1 MTTALNMR
9 VSSRYGT
16 HLPVLMAAVARTAG
30 SVLELGIG
38 AFSTPYLHWACA
50 FAHRPLLSVES
61 AGPYAEWAKWYSRGL
76 HFVLPVDNFDAAPI
90 EAKFW
95 DVALV
100 DHSPS
105 ERRVTEI
112 ARLAQCCRFV
122 VIHDS
127 NGRYEKDYHYSTIYP
142 LFKHQYT
149 FTGLEPSTTV
159 LSNFEQFGAL
169 EL

>member
-16 HLPVLMAAVARTAG
+16 HLPVLMAAVARTKGA
-30 SVLELGIG
+30 VLELGVG

-50 FAHRPLLSVES
+50 FAQRPLLSVET
-61 AGPYAEWAKWYSRGL
+61 AGPYAEWAKWYAGGL
-76 HFVLPVDNFDAAPI
+76 HSVLPVSSFDEAPI
-90 EAKFW
+90 ERRWW

-105 ERRVTEI
+105 ERRVVEI
-112 ARLAQCCRFV
+112 RRLALCCKFV
-122 VIHDS
+122 IIHDA
-127 NGRYEKDYHYSTIYP
+127 NGRYEQAYHYSTVYP
-142 LFKHQYT
+142 LFKHKYD
-149 FTGLEPSTTV
+149 FNGLEPGTTV
-159 LSNFEQFGAL
+159 LSNYAEFGAL